1 MYPSEIKV
9 IISVYMHHAVKGDK
23 LS

>member
-23 LS
+23 L